1 MPDNYRQGNSIMS
14 TASPQYSTI
23 SECERL
29 LRTSNQ
35 LYRSMLQNL
44 TMLGRFPEAATA
56 QQLQGRL
63 QQFNELQQNI
73 ELHDSQLSA
82 VVNGLP
88 PSLDRSTEMLLE
100 ERRELLEQVLQQNK
114 KVTLQAQAIHS
125 LLADEIRKSST
136 GYAALKGYHQPEQ
149 HQRSSGSFRRSM

>member
-1 MPDNYRQGNSIMS
+1 MTPAPSEYN
-14 TASPQYSTI
+14 TA

-35 LYRSMLQNL
+35 LYRSMLQTL
-44 TMLGRFPEAATA
+44 TTLSRSPEAASA

-73 ELHDSQLSA
+73 EQHDLPLSSA
-82 VVNGLP
+82 LNGLATP
-88 PSLDRSTEMLLE
+88 LERSLERLLE
-100 ERRELLEQVLQQNK
+100 ERRELVEQVLAQNK

-125 LLADEIRKSST
+125 LLADEIRRSST

-149 HQRSSGSFRRSM
+149 RQRSSGSFRRSM